1 MPLEST
7 SVSSGGGWEPR
18 WPHSPCPAP
27 RAGCVFFGELVA
39 DLQLLASSRAAFA
52 ASFGLTTGMEKMEV
66 RDEPTAGEASG
77 NPSVTTAGVCCP

>member
-1 MPLEST
+1 MPLASS
-7 SVSSGGGWEPR
+7 SVSPGGGWEPR

-27 RAGCVFFGELVA
+27 GAGCVFFRE
-39 DLQLLASSRAAFA
+39 LLASSPAAFA
-52 ASFGLTTGMEKMEV
+52 ASFGLTTGMERMEV

>member
-1 MPLEST
+1 MPPA
-7 SVSSGGGWEPR
+7 SSSMSPGGVWEPR

-27 RAGCVFFGELVA
+27 GAGCVFFRELV
-39 DLQLLASSRAAFA
+39 ASSRAAFA

-66 RDEPTAGEASG
+66 RDEPTAGESSG